1 MRVGKEGY
9 LWNRK
14 WLWIVILIGFA
25 VFLSY
30 LKPLK
35 LEEGGEMTY
44 LSMLVIYLVGYFYGG
59 RTGLAAAFL
68 YGAIKYFLDYPLIVN
83 VPELWDYILG
93 YGLLGAGGFLADRKY
108 GLQKGYL
115 LAALLRYIESVWNC
129 IWFYYMY
136 EESVAAN
143 IQYGLIYCIG
153 YIGAEALITFLVL
166 CIPPVREAIE
176 YLKYVATNEYEE
188 DLDTF

>member
-1 MRVGKEGY
+1 MENKEGY

-14 WLWIVILIGFA
+14 WLWILILMG
-25 VFLSY
+25 VSLFLSY
-30 LKPLK
+30 LKPLR
-35 LEEGGEMTY
+35 LEEGGEVTY

-59 RTGLAAAFL
+59 WTGVAAAFA
-68 YGAIKYFLDYPLIVN
+68 YGAMKYFLDYPLIVN

-93 YGLLGAGGFLADRKY
+93 YGLLGFGGFLADKKH

-115 LAALLRYIESVWNC
+115 LAVLLRYIESVWNC

-136 EESVAAN
+136 NEPVAAN
-143 IQYGLIYCIG
+143 IQYGLVYCIG
-153 YIGAEALITFLVL
+153 YIGAEGIITLIVL
-166 CIPPVREAIE
+166 CIPPVKEAIE
-176 YLKYVATNEYEE
+176 YLKYVANHEYEN